1 MYLKSTFNI
10 KLMKD
15 HRVLIIMD
23 SSEIALVIQNK
34 INEFKNSN
42 IFLHDKSDF
51 FVFISYILYKQYF
64 DFKNTNDISK
74 IADYIISSEEN
85 APINFMFTQTL
96 SSEEKIDLVIGK
108 INNSRNCSQEQIYID
123 IRNTVDWFKNLQK
136 KYENDKED
144 LSQQIIDIF
153 EEYSNSGI
161 VQFTFLYPYLTND
174 NNYIDIGK
182 VKEYFDFCTKDC
194 KDWFCDTQ
202 LSDQIINEILNEEQ
216 YQDNFIISDYIKIE
230 SKDILKHSN
239 NAIIANISAY
249 SLKELY
255 DKYENKL
262 LEANIRNYIKNK
274 NIDSDIKNT
283 IENSPQSFWYLNNG
297 ITIVC
302 NRFEEIID
310 ELKIKLF
317 NFSIVNGGQTTYLI
331 SKFAKKENDFYLV
344 CKIIA
349 SKNLSNIKIDLNEIA
364 KASNSQKPIKEYDL
378 YSTRNEQSLLK
389 KYLSDIGV
397 EYITK
402 RGPKKHIY
410 SNYYD
415 STTIDKS
422 GLILMAS
429 LLQMPGYGRSNKKMV
444 FSKSRNYYNLCFPND
459 QNLLKN
465 HARIIEQILKIE
477 DAYKQYLKIFDKT
490 KPSFSYAKN
499 ARTMIISLVSLLS
512 RIANKTINVDELV
525 SKLNSDKF
533 YKYENNLEEF
543 FADDVSFN
551 HIYNFHIDIYELQNK
566 LFPLFNILVQYGYLS
581 YKNDPISNTVT
592 ETNYLKSNDSYIKL
606 LKYIND
612 KIGLQKLAEQFFP
625 F

>member
-1 MYLKSTFNI
+1 MG
-10 KLMKD
+10 
-15 HRVLIIMD
+15 

-34 INEFKNSN
+34 IKEFKDSN

-64 DFKNTNDISK
+64 DFKNSNDISK
-74 IADYIISSEEN
+74 IADYIISSEED

-96 SSEEKIDLVIGK
+96 SGEEKIDLVIGK
-108 INNSRNCSQEQIYID
+108 INNSHNCSKEQIYID
-123 IRNTVDWFKNLQK
+123 IRNTVNWFKDLQK
-136 KYENDKED
+136 KYENGKED

-174 NNYIDIGK
+174 NNHIDISE
-182 VKEYFDFCTKDC
+182 VKEYFDFCTKDY
-194 KDWFCDTQ
+194 KDWFCDIQ
-202 LSDQIINEILNEEQ
+202 LSDQITNEILNEEQ
-216 YQDNFIISDYIKIE
+216 CQENFIISDFIKIE
-230 SKDILKHSN
+230 SNNVLKHSD
-239 NAIIANISAY
+239 NAIIVNLSAY

-274 NIDSDIKNT
+274 NIDAEIKTT

-302 NRFEEIID
+302 NRYEEITD

-378 YSTRNEQSLLK
+378 YSTRNEQLLLK

-410 SNYYD
+410 SNSYD

-422 GLILMAS
+422 GQILMAA
-429 LLQMPGYGRSNKKMV
+429 LLQMPAYARSNKKMV

-459 QNLLKN
+459 EKLLKN

-477 DAYKQYLKIFDKT
+477 DAYKQYLKTFDKT

-499 ARTMIISLVSLLS
+499 ARTLIISLVSLLS

-525 SKLNSDKF
+525 YKLTSDKF
-533 YKYENNLEEF
+533 YKYENNLQEF
-543 FADDVSFN
+543 FPDDISFD
-551 HIYNFHIDIYELQNK
+551 HIYNFHIDIYELHNK
-566 LFPLFNILVQYGYLS
+566 LFPLFDILIQYGYLS
-581 YKNDPISNTVT
+581 YKNDPISSTVT